1 MIKCRGKDK
10 IQCIFLNYSRLVVD
24 NYVKLTHISDFNV
37 DIKDIYV
44 K

>member
-10 IQCIFLNYSRLVVD
+10 IQCIFLNYSRLVID
-24 NYVKLTHISDFNV
+24 NDSYLRFQSV

>member
-1 MIKCRGKDK
+1 MIKCSGKDK
-10 IQCIFLNYSRLVVD
+10 IQCIFFNYSRLAID
-24 NYVKLTHISDFNV
+24 NDSYPRFQSV